1 MSFANT
7 AQPGSI
13 RLESNH
19 ILHANLKDHEGKFIG
34 SSMDLDRHIGNVNG
48 NLAFDSGDFSRTA
61 TNVRLD
67 LSGFPNRVLLVASL
81 RKENG
86 STGVSSLDLNQRI
99 TNRDGHLEY

>member
-1 MSFANT
+1 MSFAYT
-7 AQPGSI
+7 AQPDSI
-13 RLESNH
+13 RLESVH

-67 LSGFPNRVLLVASL
+67 LSESPNRVLLFATL
-81 RKENG
+81 KNENG
-86 STGVSSLDLNQRI
+86 STAESSIDLNQRI